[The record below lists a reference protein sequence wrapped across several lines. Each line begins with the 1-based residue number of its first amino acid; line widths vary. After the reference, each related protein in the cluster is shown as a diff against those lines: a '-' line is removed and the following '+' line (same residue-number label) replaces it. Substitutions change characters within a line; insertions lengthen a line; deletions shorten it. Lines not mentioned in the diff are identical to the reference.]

1 MNSALSG
8 VVGFLLIIG
17 TIISYG
23 IQFHKIIVNK
33 SIDGINISSLVMGV
47 ISSTLTMYASI
58 LLNLDELS
66 SFTIGLD
73 VSQLIVVCICWM
85 TYLLIY
91 MFHTKK
97 PSSDSNRL
105 LEFTYY
111 SETNVK
117 DYKYTFGLF
126 CLSWIVFICFGTVSI
141 IIPQSTIFIDIMFS
155 TSAVMSVL
163 QWIPQ
168 VIESYTTTVVTS
180 SLSLITLSINTSGC
194 ILTVIYQSVIN
205 GEKVVL
211 MIPYI
216 VGAILQIAIMVV
228 LKFKKPR
235 AVFDNYGD
243 LGRFDNGSFHQKNL
257 YFAHSYGLPY
267 LTGVGA
273 YYFKKKSIY
282 STEVNTSFIFSSS
295 IT

>member
-47 ISSTLTMYASI
+47 ISSILTMYASI

-73 VSQLIVVCICWM
+73 VSQLIVVCICWL

-97 PSSDSNRL
+97 PNSDSNRL

-111 SETNVK
+111 SETNIK

-141 IIPQSTIFIDIMFS
+141 IIPHSTTFIDIMFS

-168 VIESYTTTVVTS
+168 VIESYTTLLVTN
-180 SLSLITLSINTSGC
+180 SLSLITLCLNTSGC

-205 GEKVVL
+205 GEELLL

-216 VGAILQIAIMVV
+216 VGAILQIVIMVI

-235 AVFDNYGD
+235 TLFDNYND
-243 LGRFDNGSFHQKNL
+243 LGRFDNYEDSREDIPAAIL
-257 YFAHSYGLPY
+257 
-267 LTGVGA
+267 
-273 YYFKKKSIY
+273 
-282 STEVNTSFIFSSS
+282 
-295 IT
+295 

>member
-33 SIDGINISSLVMGV
+33 SIVGINISSLVMGV
-47 ISSTLTMYASI
+47 ISSILTMYASI

-73 VSQLIVVCICWM
+73 VSQLIVVCICWLS
-85 TYLLIY
+85 YLLIY

-105 LEFTYY
+105 LEYY
-111 SETNVK
+111 SEPNVK

-126 CLSWIVFICFGTVSI
+126 CLSWIVFICFGTLSI
-141 IIPQSTIFIDIMFS
+141 IIPQATIFIDIMFS
-155 TSAVMSVL
+155 ISAVMSVL

-168 VIESYTTTVVTS
+168 VIESYTTTIVTS

-216 VGAILQIAIMVV
+216 VGAILQIAIMVI

-235 AVFDNYGD
+235 AIFDNFERFDNYED
-243 LGRFDNGSFHQKNL
+243 SREDVPAAFL
-257 YFAHSYGLPY
+257 
-267 LTGVGA
+267 
-273 YYFKKKSIY
+273 
-282 STEVNTSFIFSSS
+282 
-295 IT
+295 

>member
-47 ISSTLTMYASI
+47 ISSILTMYASI

-168 VIESYTTTVVTS
+168 VIESYTTTIVTS

-216 VGAILQIAIMVV
+216 VGAILQIAIMII

-235 AVFDNYGD
+235 AIFDNFERFDNYED
-243 LGRFDNGSFHQKNL
+243 SREDVPAAVL
-257 YFAHSYGLPY
+257 
-267 LTGVGA
+267 
-273 YYFKKKSIY
+273 
-282 STEVNTSFIFSSS
+282 
-295 IT
+295 

>member
-47 ISSTLTMYASI
+47 ISSILTMYASI

-73 VSQLIVVCICWM
+73 VSQLIVVCICWLS
-85 TYLLIY
+85 YLLIY
-91 MFHTKK
+91 MYHTKK
-97 PSSDSNRL
+97 PNSNSNRL
-105 LEFTYY
+105 LEFAYF
-111 SETNVK
+111 SDMDVQ
-117 DYKYTFGLF
+117 DYKYTFILF

-168 VIESYTTTVVTS
+168 VIESYTTTIVTS

-216 VGAILQIAIMVV
+216 VGAILQISIMVI

-235 AVFDNYGD
+235 AIFDDYND
-243 LGRFDNGSFHQKNL
+243 LGRFDNYEDSREDVPAAVL
-257 YFAHSYGLPY
+257 
-267 LTGVGA
+267 
-273 YYFKKKSIY
+273 
-282 STEVNTSFIFSSS
+282 
-295 IT
+295 

>member
-1 MNSALSG
+1 
-8 VVGFLLIIG
+8 
-17 TIISYG
+17 
-23 IQFHKIIVNK
+23 
-33 SIDGINISSLVMGV
+33 MGV

-243 LGRFDNGSFHQKNL
+243 LGRFDNYEDSREDMPAAVL
-257 YFAHSYGLPY
+257 
-267 LTGVGA
+267 
-273 YYFKKKSIY
+273 
-282 STEVNTSFIFSSS
+282 
-295 IT
+295 

>member
-33 SIDGINISSLVMGV
+33 SIVGINISSLVMGV
-47 ISSTLTMYASI
+47 ISSILTMYASI

-73 VSQLIVVCICWM
+73 VSQLIVVCICWLS
-85 TYLLIY
+85 YLLIY

-105 LEFTYY
+105 LEYY
-111 SETNVK
+111 SEPNVK

-126 CLSWIVFICFGTVSI
+126 CLSWIVFICFGTLSI

-155 TSAVMSVL
+155 ISAVMSVL

-168 VIESYTTTVVTS
+168 VIESYTTTIVTS

-205 GEKVVL
+205 GEKLVL

-216 VGAILQIAIMVV
+216 VGAILQIAIMVI

-235 AVFDNYGD
+235 AIFDNFERFDNYED
-243 LGRFDNGSFHQKNL
+243 SREDVPAAFL
-257 YFAHSYGLPY
+257 
-267 LTGVGA
+267 
-273 YYFKKKSIY
+273 
-282 STEVNTSFIFSSS
+282 
-295 IT
+295 